1 MSSPTGADPGVVVA
15 ESPGA
20 SIAAGPIVWVN
31 RLRCRLGATEALAGI
46 SFALRRGE
54 ITVLLGDNG
63 AGKTTLLRAMSGL
76 LRPGSGTVLAAGR
89 PVTHSDPV
97 SRSGIGYVGHQVS
110 SYDELTVLENV
121 RFAAAV
127 NGIDPEDTRIEAAL
141 RGVNLWRFR
150 ARDAREL
157 SRGMRQRL
165 ELALALGTAPEVLL
179 LDEPYNALDTNSR
192 DAVDALLFG
201 QKSDAALLIATHD
214 IEHADRIGDRV
225 LLLQRGRLILDAR
238 LDETGRPP
246 LREMIAAAV
255 AARVPATDESNNPAP
270 PMDALIRRW
279 PSPVAAWRTLVARE
293 FRAELRS
300 REFVPA
306 MVVLGVLMLMVFSMA
321 FIIPPE
327 DAAAVASG
335 SFWASLVFVTILG
348 AVRGFAVEHDRG
360 TLQIQLLAPISR
372 AAVFGGKWMVN
383 FVSIGLVGLVVAAVT
398 AGFFRMPFAGVG
410 MIAIVLVA
418 ATALATVATLYGA
431 LLTNTRAREL
441 LAPVL
446 MLPVI
451 LPIMIGGVAA
461 SLDTLAVP
469 ANSGDLPWLGLVLAY
484 CAILLSLS
492 MLLVDFIFED

>member
-1 MSSPTGADPGVVVA
+1 VAVA

-20 SIAAGPIVWVN
+20 GVVTGPIVRVQG
-31 RLRCRLGATEALAGI
+31 LRRRLGATEALAGI
-46 SFALRRGE
+46 SFELRRGE
-54 ITVLLGDNG
+54 IVVLLGDNG

-76 LRPGSGTVLAAGR
+76 LRPGSGAVLAAGR

-97 SRSGIGYVGHQVS
+97 SRAGVAYVGHQVS
-110 SYDELTVLENV
+110 SYAELTVLENV
-121 RFAAAV
+121 RFAAKL
-127 NGIDPEDTRIEAAL
+127 NGLDPADARIESAL
-141 RGVNLWRFR
+141 RGVDLWRFR
-150 ARDAREL
+150 SRRAREL

-165 ELALALGTAPEVLL
+165 ELALALATDPAVIL
-179 LDEPYNALDTNSR
+179 LDEPYNALDTRSR
-192 DAVDALLFG
+192 EAVDALLLER
-201 QKSDAALLIATHD
+201 KTNAALLIATHD
-214 IEHADRIGDRV
+214 IEHAERLADRV
-225 LLLQRGRLILDAR
+225 LLLQRGRLLLDAR
-238 LDETGRPP
+238 LDDPGRPP
-246 LREMIAAAV
+246 LREMIADAV
-255 AARVPATDESNNPAP
+255 AAKSRIADESHQPAL
-270 PMDALIRRW
+270 PMDSLTRHR
-279 PSPVAAWRTLVARE
+279 PGPLGAWHTLVARE

-335 SFWASLVFVTILG
+335 SFWASLIFATILG

-360 TLQIQLLAPISR
+360 TLQMQLLAPISR
-372 AAVFGGKWMVN
+372 AAVFGGKWVVN

-398 AGFFRMPFAGVG
+398 AGFFRVPFAGLG
-410 MIAIVLVA
+410 MVAIVLVA
-418 ATALATVATLYGA
+418 ALALATVATLYGA

-461 SLDTLAVP
+461 SLDVLGVTPEAD
-469 ANSGDLPWLGLVLAY
+469 GLPWLGLVLAY